1 MEASGVQESLRE
13 AYTAIADHLGA
24 EFNPHA
30 ASESAIDVEHEDEPE
45 VIRCG
50 RQ

>member
-1 MEASGVQESLRE
+1 MRLDISGAGCNLHVAPEC
-13 AYTAIADHLGA
+13 
-24 EFNPHA
+24 
-30 ASESAIDVEHEDEPE
+30 AIDVEHKDEPE